1 MTEEKVTLNVEK
13 NEDNLEFITRDELL
27 AIIATQESLEKIFKI
42 QEVKNPTEVTQEM
55 LDEANAQMTN
65 LATVAQVFQIAGIL
79 NETTRDNFT
88 RNLAGLFDTL
98 QIQKLI
104 LQKLGATPDIEK
116 EAKEEY
122 LADKKARME
131 ALEEAHK
138 KAEEEA
144 KDKETKEVPVKPVSH
159 VKPVAKKHKKRK

>member
-1 MTEEKVTLNVEK
+1 MTEEKVTMNVEK

-42 QEVKNPTEVTQEM
+42 QEVKNPAEVTQEM
-55 LDEANAQMTN
+55 LDEANAQMAN

-116 EAKEEY
+116 EAKDEY

-144 KDKETKEVPVKPVSH
+144 KGKEEAPVKKEAP

>member
-42 QEVKNPTEVTQEM
+42 QEVKNPAEVTQEM

-116 EAKEEY
+116 EATEEY
-122 LADKKARME
+122 LADKKQRME

-138 KAEEEA
+138 NAEEDA
-144 KDKETKEVPVKPVSH
+144 KDKEEAPVKPVSH
-159 VKPVAKKHKKRK
+159 VKPVAKKHKKHK

>member
-42 QEVKNPTEVTQEM
+42 QEVKNPAEVTQEM
-55 LDEANAQMTN
+55 LDEANAQMAN
-65 LATVAQVFQIAGIL
+65 LATVAQVIQIAGIL

-116 EAKEEY
+116 EAKDEY

-144 KDKETKEVPVKPVSH
+144 KGKEEASVKKEAP

>member
-42 QEVKNPTEVTQEM
+42 QEVKNPAEVTQTM
-55 LDEANAQMTN
+55 LDDANAQMTN

-122 LADKKARME
+122 LSDKKQRME
-131 ALEEAHK
+131 ALEAAQK
-138 KAEEEA
+138 QAEDELAKEKEA
-144 KDKETKEVPVKPVSH
+144 KEAP
-159 VKPVAKKHKKRK
+159 VKPVAKKHKKHK